1 MIKIN
6 KLYYSPVK
14 SLSFSN
20 AKTLTILKNIGIK
33 YDRNFAFTNNL
44 DQEKIKNIIKN
55 PDERKIFYF
64 LSLKNYPELNQ
75 YNFDLKKNIL
85 KLNFQDNTIL
95 KTDLN
100 KEKEIES
107 LCRKME
113 KLFLTIK
120 KINFVRDSKNPFFDT
135 MPSKT
140 ISLINLSSIYDLE
153 KKNNQK
159 IEHQRFRGNIY
170 VDGMKS
176 WMERD
181 LINQIISI
189 NDVRFRILK
198 EIPRCSATNIKPKTS
213 NYDLNIPQML
223 KKNYNHINMGIY
235 LLPIDD
241 GTITIDD
248 QIILNE

>member
-14 SLSFSN
+14 SLSFSK

-113 KLFLTIK
+113 KLFLNIK

-140 ISLINLSSIYDLE
+140 ISLINLNSIYDLE
-153 KKNNQK
+153 KKINQQ
-159 IEHQRFRGNIY
+159 IEYQRFRGNIY

-176 WMERD
+176 WIERD
-181 LINQIISI
+181 LINQIIII
-189 NDVRFRILK
+189 NNVRFRILK
-198 EIPRCSATNIKPKTS
+198 EIPRCSATNIKPQSS
-213 NYDLNIPQML
+213 NYDLNIPQIL

-241 GTITIDD
+241 GIINIDD
-248 QIILNE
+248 QILL

>member
-64 LSLKNYPELNQ
+64 LSLKNYTELNQ

-100 KEKEIES
+100 KEKEIER

-140 ISLINLSSIYDLE
+140 ISLINLNSIYDLE
-153 KKNNQK
+153 KKNNQQ

-181 LINQIISI
+181 LINQIILI
-189 NDVRFRILK
+189 NNVRFRILK

-241 GTITIDD
+241 GTITIDN

>member
-14 SLSFSN
+14 SLSFSK

-44 DQEKIKNIIKN
+44 NQEKIKNIIKN
-55 PDERKIFYF
+55 PDKRKIFYF

-75 YNFDLKKNIL
+75 YNFDLNKNIL

-113 KLFLTIK
+113 KLFLNIK

-140 ISLINLSSIYDLE
+140 ISLINLNSIDDLE
-153 KKNNQK
+153 KKINQQ
-159 IEHQRFRGNIY
+159 IEYQRFRGNIY

-176 WMERD
+176 WIERD
-181 LINQIISI
+181 LINQIIII
-189 NDVRFRILK
+189 NNVRFRILK
-198 EIPRCSATNIKPKTS
+198 EIPRCSATNIKPQTS

-241 GTITIDD
+241 GTININD
-248 QIILNE
+248 QILL

>member
-75 YNFDLKKNIL
+75 YNFDLNKNIL

-100 KEKEIES
+100 KEEEIES

-113 KLFLTIK
+113 KLFFNIK

-140 ISLINLSSIYDLE
+140 ISLINLNSIHDLE
-153 KKNNQK
+153 KKINQQ
-159 IEHQRFRGNIY
+159 IEYQRFRGNIY

-181 LINQIISI
+181 LINQIIII
-189 NDVRFRILK
+189 NNVKFRILK
-198 EIPRCSATNIKPKTS
+198 EIPRCSATNIKPQTS

-241 GTITIDD
+241 GTINVDD
-248 QIILNE
+248 QILL

>member
-14 SLSFSN
+14 SLSFSK

-44 DQEKIKNIIKN
+44 NEEKIKNIIKN
-55 PDERKIFYF
+55 PDKRKIFYF

-75 YNFDLKKNIL
+75 YNFDLNKNIL

-95 KTDLN
+95 NTDLN
-100 KEKEIES
+100 KEEEIES

-113 KLFLTIK
+113 KLFLNIK
-120 KINFVRDSKNPFFDT
+120 KINFVRDSKSPFFDT

-140 ISLINLSSIYDLE
+140 ISLLNLNSINDLE
-153 KKNNQK
+153 KKINQQ
-159 IEHQRFRGNIY
+159 IEYQRFRGNIY

-176 WMERD
+176 WIERD
-181 LINQIISI
+181 LINQIIII
-189 NDVRFRILK
+189 NNVRFRVLK
-198 EIPRCSATNIKPKTS
+198 EIPRCSATNIKPQSS

-241 GTITIDD
+241 GIINIDD
-248 QIILNE
+248 QILL

>member
-1 MIKIN
+1 LIKIN

-14 SLSFSN
+14 SLSFSK

-44 DQEKIKNIIKN
+44 NQEKIKNIIKN
-55 PDERKIFYF
+55 PDKRKIFYF

-75 YNFDLKKNIL
+75 YNFDLNKNIL

-100 KEKEIES
+100 KEEEIEI

-113 KLFLTIK
+113 KLFLNIK

-140 ISLINLSSIYDLE
+140 ISLINLNSIYDLE
-153 KKNNQK
+153 KKINQQ
-159 IEHQRFRGNIY
+159 IEYQRFRGNIY

-176 WMERD
+176 WIERD
-181 LINQIISI
+181 LINQIIII
-189 NDVRFRILK
+189 NNVRFRILK
-198 EIPRCSATNIKPKTS
+198 EIPRCSATNIKPQSS

-241 GTITIDD
+241 GIINIDD
-248 QIILNE
+248 QILL

>member
-1 MIKIN
+1 LLKIN

-20 AKTLTILKNIGIK
+20 VKTLTILKNIGIK

-44 DQEKIKNIIKN
+44 DQEKIINIIKN
-55 PDERKIFYF
+55 PDKRKILHF
-64 LSLKNYPELNQ
+64 LSLKNFPELNL
-75 YNFDLKKNIL
+75 YNFDLNKNIL

-100 KEKEIES
+100 KEEEIES
-107 LCRKME
+107 LCLKME
-113 KLFLTIK
+113 KLFSNIK

-140 ISLINLSSIYDLE
+140 ISLINLNSIHDLE
-153 KKNNQK
+153 KKINQQ
-159 IEHQRFRGNIY
+159 IEYQRFRGNIY

-181 LINQIISI
+181 LINQIIII
-189 NDVRFRILK
+189 NNVRFRILK
-198 EIPRCSATNIKPKTS
+198 EIPRCSATNIKPQTS

-241 GTITIDD
+241 GTINIDD
-248 QIILNE
+248 QILL

>member
-44 DQEKIKNIIKN
+44 NQEKIKNIIKN
-55 PDERKIFYF
+55 PDKRKIFYF

-75 YNFDLKKNIL
+75 YNFDLNKNIL

-100 KEKEIES
+100 KEEEIES

-113 KLFLTIK
+113 KLFLNIK

-140 ISLINLSSIYDLE
+140 ISLINLNSIYDLE
-153 KKNNQK
+153 KKINQQ
-159 IEHQRFRGNIY
+159 IEYQRFRGNIY

-176 WMERD
+176 WIERD
-181 LINQIISI
+181 LINQIIII
-189 NDVRFRILK
+189 NNVRFRILK
-198 EIPRCSATNIKPKTS
+198 EIPRCSATNIKPQSS

-241 GTITIDD
+241 GIINIDD
-248 QIILNE
+248 QILL

>member
-14 SLSFSN
+14 SLSFSK

-44 DQEKIKNIIKN
+44 NQEKIKNIIKN
-55 PDERKIFYF
+55 PDKRKIFYF

-75 YNFDLKKNIL
+75 YNFDLNKNIL

-100 KEKEIES
+100 KEEEIES

-140 ISLINLSSIYDLE
+140 ISLINLNSIYDLE
-153 KKNNQK
+153 KKINQQ
-159 IEHQRFRGNIY
+159 IEYQRFRGNIY

-181 LINQIISI
+181 LINQIIII
-189 NDVRFRILK
+189 NNVRFRILK
-198 EIPRCSATNIKPKTS
+198 EIPRCSATNIKPQTS

-241 GTITIDD
+241 GTINIDD
-248 QIILNE
+248 QILL

>member
-14 SLSFSN
+14 SLSFSK

-44 DQEKIKNIIKN
+44 NQEKIKNIIKN
-55 PDERKIFYF
+55 PDKRKIFYF

-75 YNFDLKKNIL
+75 YNFDLNKNIL
-85 KLNFQDNTIL
+85 KLIFQDNTIL

-100 KEKEIES
+100 KEEEIES

-140 ISLINLSSIYDLE
+140 ISLINLNSIHDLE
-153 KKNNQK
+153 KKINQQ
-159 IEHQRFRGNIY
+159 IEYQRFRGNIY

-189 NDVRFRILK
+189 NNVRFRILK

>member
-1 MIKIN
+1 MLKIN

-20 AKTLTILKNIGIK
+20 VKTLTILKNIGIK

-44 DQEKIKNIIKN
+44 DQEKIINIIKN
-55 PDERKIFYF
+55 PDKRKIFYF

-75 YNFDLKKNIL
+75 YNFDLNKNIL

-100 KEKEIES
+100 KEEEIES

-113 KLFLTIK
+113 KLFLNIK

-140 ISLINLSSIYDLE
+140 ISLINLNSIHDLE
-153 KKNNQK
+153 KKINQQ
-159 IEHQRFRGNIY
+159 IEYQRFRGNIY

-176 WMERD
+176 WIERD
-181 LINQIISI
+181 LINQIIII
-189 NDVRFRILK
+189 NNVRFRILK
-198 EIPRCSATNIKPKTS
+198 EIPRCSATNIKPQSS

-241 GTITIDD
+241 GTINIDD
-248 QIILNE
+248 QILL

>member
-1 MIKIN
+1 LIKIN

-14 SLSFSN
+14 SLSFSDV
-20 AKTLTILKNIGIK
+20 KTLNILKNIGIK

-44 DQEKIKNIIKN
+44 DQEKIINIIKN
-55 PDERKIFYF
+55 PDKRKICYF

-75 YNFDLKKNIL
+75 YNFDLNKNIL
-85 KLNFQDNTIL
+85 KLNFQDNTIF

-100 KEKEIES
+100 KEREIEG

-113 KLFLTIK
+113 KLFSNIK
-120 KINFVRDSKNPFFDT
+120 KINFVRDSKHPFFDT

-153 KKNNQK
+153 KKINKQ
-159 IEHQRFRGNIY
+159 IQHQRFRGNIY

-181 LINQIISI
+181 LINKIISI
-189 NDVRFRILK
+189 NNVRFRILK

-213 NYDLNIPQML
+213 NYDLNIPKML
-223 KKNYNHINMGIY
+223 KENFNHINMGIY

-241 GTITIDD
+241 GTININD
-248 QIILNE
+248 QIILVE